1 MNEDDHMNPI
11 SINKFTAPEL
21 EDELRIRG
29 LSIAGNRPELKAQF
43 VQYLDNEKT
52 LDNNAMNKPNI
63 TVINVVTTNATIVNS
78 VATIVRHCTTDAIF
92 ASGGITS
99 TPVINDNAT
108 ISS

>member
-1 MNEDDHMNPI
+1 MNEDDHINPI

-29 LSIAGNRPELKAQF
+29 LSITSNRPKLKAQF
-43 VQYLDNEKT
+43 VQYLDNEET
-52 LDNNAMNKPNI
+52 LDNDAMNKPNV
-63 TVINVVTTNATIVNS
+63 TVINGDTTNATIVNS
-78 VATIVRHCTTDAIF
+78 DATVVRHCTTDAIF

-99 TPVINDNAT
+99 APVINDNAT